1 MSGRDHFARR
11 LWARCRVVLLAPVIL
26 LGGLVVGVVVGILGI
41 AEAVDDAT
49 RD

>member
-1 MSGRDHFARR
+1 MSARNHFARR
-11 LWARCRVVLLAPVIL
+11 LWTRCRVILLAPFIL

-41 AEAVDDAT
+41 VEAVDDAT